1 MEKLLTEEF
10 FHYGTDKIFIEQWL
24 NIQMEQKFKDYIKP
38 YGGLWSSHK
47 NEYTISDW
55 IGYKQED
62 PSFYD
67 VAFLSRA
74 SSLIKFKENAKIL
87 KIENKNDYK
96 NLKDSGFITTLKHP
110 ITIDKW
116 YYKKII
122 TELLNYE
129 KISDLYDLLYVSDIS
144 NENLSNYSVRT
155 MLIMNPNSIEYYTPI
170 EADYL
175 ENKIIKIG
183 EKQTIKKPDKS
194 FYDIIDYIKSLYI
207 TPTANTYEEFIEKLS
222 EITKQ
227 LISFLSQNKDKYN
240 ILLPNNIDKLKV
252 LETIVRNLYREKY
265 REAQKK
271 LLKIN

>member
-38 YGGLWSSHK
+38 YGGLWTSHR

-62 PSFYD
+62 PDFFD
-67 VAFLSRA
+67 MVFLSLP
-74 SSLIKFKENAKIL
+74 SSLIKFKESAKIL
-87 KIENKNDYK
+87 KIENENDYK
-96 NLKDSGFITTLKHP
+96 NLKDSDFVSILKQP
-110 ITIDKW
+110 IIIDKW

-122 TELLNYE
+122 TELLDYE
-129 KISDLYDLLYVSDIS
+129 KISELYDLLYVSDIS

-155 MLIMNPNSIEYYTPI
+155 MLTMNPNSIEYFTPI

-194 FYDIIDYIKSLYI
+194 FYDFIEYIKTIYS
-207 TPTANTYEEFIEKLS
+207 TPNSNTYEEFIEKLN
-222 EITKQ
+222 ENTNQ
-227 LISFLSQNKDKYN
+227 LISYLKQNINKYN
-240 ILLPNNIDKLKV
+240 LILPNDINKLRV

-265 REAQKK
+265 REAQKR